1 MRVLVVGG
9 AGYVGGAVTDL
20 LLQSGYE
27 FRVYDALLYEESY
40 RKEVD
45 FVYGD
50 VRDERR
56 LMPQLE
62 WAEAVVWLAAL
73 VGDAACQLSPDVSAG
88 INQAPVRWL
97 ADNYDGRII
106 FTSTCSVY
114 GAHDDS
120 LLDEE
125 APTNPLSVYAA
136 TKLAAENYLADK
148 NAIIFRLATLFGVG
162 DQFSRIR
169 LDLVVNTLT
178 MAAYQRGKISVFGGD
193 QSRPLLHVRD
203 VARAVVANLRT
214 DTTGVFNLHRE
225 NVRIADLACQV
236 WNHFPDIVI
245 ERSQAKYRD
254 TRNYRV
260 SSEKARL
267 AFGFSPAYSI
277 DDGIEEL
284 KTLLESGRLRRL
296 DNPRYV
302 NHAFLSQYNTHQ
314 IVAGAPGAVMASPFG
329 RTARLS
335 HSRSP
340 LHASAIGG
348 PAVPAR
354 AKSDVGGAERF
365 CGRKT
370 KAPISQAGP

>member
-20 LLQSGYE
+20 LCQSSHE

-40 RKEVD
+40 RKDVD

-50 VRDERR
+50 VRDESR
-56 LMPQLE
+56 LKPQLE
-62 WAEAVVWLAAL
+62 WAEAIVWLAAL
-73 VGDAACQLSPDVSAG
+73 VGDGACQLSPDVSVG

-97 ADNYDGRII
+97 AENYDGRII

-120 LLDEE
+120 ILDEE
-125 APTNPLSVYAA
+125 ALTNPLAVYAA

-148 NAIIFRLATLFGVG
+148 NAIIFRLATLFGAG

-203 VARAVVANLRT
+203 VASAVVANLST
-214 DTTGVFNLHRE
+214 DTTGIFNLHRQ

-236 WNHFPDIVI
+236 RNHFPDIVI
-245 ERSQAKYRD
+245 DRSQAKYQD

-277 DDGIEEL
+277 DDGIEEI

-314 IVAGAPGAVMASPFG
+314 VVAGAPDAVTAPPFG
-329 RTARLS
+329 HAAKLPP
-335 HSRSP
+335 SRSP
-340 LHASAIGG
+340 VHAPGNGG
-348 PAVPAR
+348 PAMPAT
-354 AKSDVGGAERF
+354 AWSA
-365 CGRKT
+365 
-370 KAPISQAGP
+370 